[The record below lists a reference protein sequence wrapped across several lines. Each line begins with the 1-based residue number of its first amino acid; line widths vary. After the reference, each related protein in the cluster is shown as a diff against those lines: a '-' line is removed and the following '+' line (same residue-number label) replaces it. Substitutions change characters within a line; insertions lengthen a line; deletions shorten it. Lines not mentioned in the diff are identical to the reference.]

1 METLVQILASG
12 LTLGAMY
19 AASAIGLSLV
29 WGAMGVL
36 NMAHGA
42 LLTIGGYASY
52 SAVSGLG
59 LPWFLGLPAAAV
71 ASFVVGLAIY
81 HVIFR
86 FMYRHPAFE
95 TNVIIA
101 TVGLAIFLEQVV
113 LLIYGAYPFPQPFSI
128 EEGFFVSGVF
138 VRYQNVLIL
147 VLAVATMLLVAALLD
162 RTRMGRAIRATALNR
177 EAAQLMGVDVGRV
190 FAQVMGI
197 AGIVAA
203 ISGVM
208 LSSITTLAPTMG
220 YDPMLKAFIICVIA
234 GLGNVPGALVA
245 AFALGLFEAV
255 VQFALGV
262 RFGFPALLLLV
273 IVALIWRPYG
283 VFGRRTVRRV

>member
-81 HVIFR
+81 HIIFR

-128 EEGFFVSGVF
+128 EEGFFVPDRQRQRGRVQRPAARRGPRHRRRL
-138 VRYQNVLIL
+138 VRL
-147 VLAVATMLLVAALLD
+147 VQRVVRRRDGHQPRTVLLVSPAAKVRVPD
-162 RTRMGRAIRATALNR
+162 TS
-177 EAAQLMGVDVGRV
+177 AA
-190 FAQVMGI
+190 
-197 AGIVAA
+197 
-203 ISGVM
+203 
-208 LSSITTLAPTMG
+208 
-220 YDPMLKAFIICVIA
+220 
-234 GLGNVPGALVA
+234 
-245 AFALGLFEAV
+245 
-255 VQFALGV
+255 
-262 RFGFPALLLLV
+262 
-273 IVALIWRPYG
+273 
-283 VFGRRTVRRV
+283 